1 LRFSVWWS
9 SHIHSATSF
18 VFAPDDFRAVGVDKV
33 TTVYG
38 LLKTSLESLMQRHRT
53 DLPLIVRGV
62 FAAMT
67 IPRSPH
73 GGIDLDSFAVHLRH
87 LRSAGIQGF
96 VLNGATGEYCLT
108 ESAELGAMVARARQV
123 VGPHTTLVAAI
134 GGASLQQVLQRL
146 HEAERQG
153 VEALLLPMPHFFPY
167 AQQDLEAF
175 AQQVAAQTN
184 LPILLYN
191 LPSFTTPI
199 EAATTLRL
207 LSASLAAEGRQGGL
221 VGIKDSSGS
230 LDTVRLLSQKLP
242 VANRVIGSDN
252 ALYAAV
258 VEGLCDGVVSG
269 VACVLPELM
278 LALYSRTQLAPT
290 SEATLALRSALDE
303 FIEWLGRFPV
313 PWGLKIIAMER
324 GLSPLDLPLPLSEER
339 SATRDAFLAW
349 FREHRHRLLA
359 DELFG

>member
-1 LRFSVWWS
+1 
-9 SHIHSATSF
+9 
-18 VFAPDDFRAVGVDKV
+18 
-33 TTVYG
+33 
-38 LLKTSLESLMQRHRT
+38 MQRHGT
-53 DLPLIVRGV
+53 DLPLIVSGV

-67 IPRSPH
+67 IPRLRH
-73 GGIDLDSFAVHLRH
+73 GGIDLDSFAAHLRH

-108 ESAELGAMVARARQV
+108 ESAELGAMVARAREV

-134 GGASLQQVLQRL
+134 GGASLQQVFQRL
-146 HEAERQG
+146 HEAEHHG

-167 AQQDLEAF
+167 GQQDLVAF
-175 AQQVAAQTN
+175 AQEVAAQTN

-199 EAATTLRL
+199 EADTTLHL
-207 LSASLAAEGRQGGL
+207 LRASLAAEGKQGGL

-230 LDTVRLLSQKLP
+230 LDTVRLLREKLP
-242 VANRVIGSDN
+242 AANRVIGSDQ
-252 ALYAAV
+252 ALYGAL

-278 LALYSRTQLAPT
+278 LALYSRAQQAPT
-290 SEATLALRSALDE
+290 SEATLALKAALDE
-303 FIEWLGRFPV
+303 FIDWLGRFPV

-324 GLSPLDLPLPLSEER
+324 GLSPLDLPLPLSEDR
-339 SATRDAFLAW
+339 SAMRDAFLAW
-349 FREHRHRLLA
+349 FREHRHMLLA
-359 DELFG
+359 DEVFE

>member
-1 LRFSVWWS
+1 
-9 SHIHSATSF
+9 
-18 VFAPDDFRAVGVDKV
+18 
-33 TTVYG
+33 
-38 LLKTSLESLMQRHRT
+38 MQRHET
-53 DLPLIVRGV
+53 DLPLIVSGV

-67 IPRSPH
+67 IPRLPH
-73 GGIDLDSFAVHLRH
+73 GGIDLDSFSKHLGHLR
-87 LRSAGIQGF
+87 RAGIQGF

-108 ESAELGAMVARARQV
+108 ESAELGAMVKRAREV
-123 VGPHTTLVAAI
+123 VGQSATLVAAI

-146 HEAERQG
+146 REAEREG

-167 AQQDLEAF
+167 GQQDLVMF
-175 AQQVAAQTN
+175 AQHVAVQTK
-184 LPILLYN
+184 LPTLLYN

-199 EAATTLRL
+199 EAATTLHL
-207 LSASLAAEGRQGGL
+207 LSASLAADGKGGGL

-230 LDTVRLLSQKLP
+230 LDTVRLLMEKLP
-242 VANRVIGSDN
+242 AANRVIGNDS
-252 ALYAAV
+252 ALYGAL

-278 LALYSRTQLAPT
+278 LALYSRTQQAPT
-290 SEATLALRSALDE
+290 SETTLAFKAALDE

-339 SATRDAFLAW
+339 SATLDSFLVW
-349 FREHRHRLLA
+349 FRDHRHMLLA
-359 DELFG
+359 DEVFG